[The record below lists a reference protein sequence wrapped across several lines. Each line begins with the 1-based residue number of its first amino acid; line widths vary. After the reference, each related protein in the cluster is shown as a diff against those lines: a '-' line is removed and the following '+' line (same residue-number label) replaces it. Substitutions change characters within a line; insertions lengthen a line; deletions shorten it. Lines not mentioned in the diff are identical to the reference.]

1 MEIDPDRVPLFKLIL
16 HLVQISVA
24 FVVWVLEITVFTGK
38 DAKVVGNNGW
48 TFGVV
53 STTSFWSGLGQVHY
67 ADSLFFFLS
76 ASSLFLLGFIF
87 S

>member
-16 HLVQISVA
+16 HLVQIAVA

-53 STTSFWSGLGQVHY
+53 ST
-67 ADSLFFFLS
+67 A
-76 ASSLFLLGFIF
+76 
-87 S
+87 

>member
-16 HLVQISVA
+16 HLLQIAVA
-24 FVVWVLEITVFTGK
+24 FVVWVLEIVVFTGK

-53 STTSFWSGLGQVHY
+53 SPARF
-67 ADSLFFFLS
+67 
-76 ASSLFLLGFIF
+76 
-87 S
+87 